1 MMSIIESA
9 PEKFALNNFIECK
22 ISRLHYGKAGLGK
35 TPLLLFHGF
44 GQSHEV
50 FKGWVD
56 SLGEKYSLYAFDLYF
71 HGAST
76 WQSRDPLEKNGW
88 KNILE
93 KFIEQEKIDR
103 FEVVG
108 FSLGAKFAMATLELF
123 PEKVSK
129 LHLLAPD
136 GIKTSFWY
144 SLATYPIA
152 MRALFKSMI
161 LHPNRLH
168 RITRTFRS
176 MGLVGKGLL
185 RFAESQMDTEEKRR
199 RVYYSWVY
207 FRHLKFD
214 LRKIAD
220 ILNQNKIPLTIVVGK
235 YDKVIQPQN
244 MAQLVAKVRNHRFK
258 IIEVGHNDLI
268 SKSSSFI
275 D

>member
-1 MMSIIESA
+1 
-9 PEKFALNNFIECK
+9 
-22 ISRLHYGKAGLGK
+22 
-35 TPLLLFHGF
+35 
-44 GQSHEV
+44 
-50 FKGWVD
+50 
-56 SLGEKYSLYAFDLYF
+56 
-71 HGAST
+71 
-76 WQSRDPLEKNGW
+76 
-88 KNILE
+88 
-93 KFIEQEKIDR
+93 
-103 FEVVG
+103 
-108 FSLGAKFAMATLELF
+108 
-123 PEKVSK
+123 
-129 LHLLAPD
+129 
-136 GIKTSFWY
+136 
-144 SLATYPIA
+144 
-152 MRALFKSMI
+152 
-161 LHPNRLH
+161 
-168 RITRTFRS
+168 